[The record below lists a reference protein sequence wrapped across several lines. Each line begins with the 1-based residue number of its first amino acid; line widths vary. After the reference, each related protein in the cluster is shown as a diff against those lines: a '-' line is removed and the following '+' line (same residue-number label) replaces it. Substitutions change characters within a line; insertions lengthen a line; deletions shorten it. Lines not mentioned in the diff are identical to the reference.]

1 MPFKSCFDQMD
12 IICWRFGKWMIYL
25 KVWNVSNIFSSR
37 LVPDPRPRTPKQS
50 SQKKRYSK
58 STNFRPLLSLSFA
71 PMFCRNPMSR
81 GPNSKPS
88 ADFSKDLC
96 AGELKPTENNSS
108 SHLWS
113 QPPFQQRRCPH
124 ETQILTLGKLRADS
138 VPQLFLKVHNR
149 LQWSSAREGSGRIER
164 PLQVPRSLIFFL
176 ETNNGPRNDLKSKNI
191 ILKGVDS
198 NFMCAK
204 GCRFKLSCVK
214 LYLFLI
220 LFCFLH
226 HSSFDFLI
234 QK

>member
-1 MPFKSCFDQMD
+1 MFPKYVQAGWSRTQGLGL
-12 IICWRFGKWMIYL
+12 RN
-25 KVWNVSNIFSSR
+25 KVHKR
-37 LVPDPRPRTPKQS
+37 
-50 SQKKRYSK
+50 RYSK

-113 QPPFQQRRCPH
+113 HPPFQQRRCPH

-164 PLQVPRSLIFFL
+164 PLQVPRSLIFFP

-198 NFMCAK
+198 NFTCAK
-204 GCRFKLSCVK
+204 GCRFKLFCVK

-226 HSSFDFLI
+226 HSSDVFLI